1 MERTSYSN
9 FCQLMTSERK
19 RWKSGLQVPATSL
32 QCKLISKADDY
43 GQKAAIKKGR
53 AISDSASDSS
63 DSPPVDYSEYL

>member
-1 MERTSYSN
+1 MRLFVS
-9 FCQLMTSERK
+9 
-19 RWKSGLQVPATSL
+19 PTSL

-53 AISDSASDSS
+53 AISDPAYDSS